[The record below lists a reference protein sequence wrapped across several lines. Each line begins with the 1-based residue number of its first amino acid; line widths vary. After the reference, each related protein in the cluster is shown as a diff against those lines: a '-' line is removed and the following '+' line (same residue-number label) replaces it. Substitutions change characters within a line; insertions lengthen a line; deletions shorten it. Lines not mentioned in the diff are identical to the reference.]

1 MEASQGVGEESWI
14 LDDVVMG
21 GQRDGDKLLRGHEAT
36 PAAGKSRM
44 VAVREEG
51 EWLAGKDE

>member
-1 MEASQGVGEESWI
+1 MEASEGVGEESWI

-21 GQRDGDKLLRGHEAT
+21 GQRDGDEFLRGHEAT
-36 PAAGKSRM
+36 PAAGKSIM
-44 VAVREEG
+44 VA